1 MNYKIGYGVFISAT
15 DEDEFVGY
23 PLTALTPA
31 YEQLGIANVIDYWK
45 ELGYL
50 MTIESSD
57 DISPGQIE
65 LERAG
70 SAPLVFDVLKDKNSA
85 QYAKFEPDLL
95 QLAEVYAA
103 SVEGYESEVDIEK
116 SVFNLPEW
124 TLQSVCDV
132 FSDER
137 LKQADLMFA
146 TKYPVLDG
154 RVAARL
160 VAGKK

>member
-1 MNYKIGYGVFISAT
+1 MIFLPDK
-15 DEDEFVGY
+15 
-23 PLTALTPA
+23 
-31 YEQLGIANVIDYWK
+31 
-45 ELGYL
+45 
-50 MTIESSD
+50 
-57 DISPGQIE
+57 IE

-70 SAPLVFDVLKDKNSA
+70 SAPLVFDVLKDKNNA
-85 QYAKFEPDLL
+85 QYAKFGPDLL

-103 SVEGYESEVDIEK
+103 NVEGYESEVDIEK
-116 SVFNLPEW
+116 SVVNLPEW
-124 TLQSVCDV
+124 TLQSLCDV

-137 LKQADLMFA
+137 LEQADLMFA